1 MILGVNDLSSQT
13 PVTPLERLRL
23 VRQVLAIEAA
33 ALTRLASDIGPESVD
48 AAERIAACQG
58 SIVITGVGKAGWIGQ
73 KWVATLG
80 STGNRAHFLH
90 PSEAVHGDLGRVGA
104 DDLVVA
110 ISNSGRSEEVL
121 RIAPYLANHSTG
133 LIAITGSTR
142 NPLADLADL
151 VVAVGHHDEA
161 DPLGLAPTT
170 STTAILAV
178 CDAIA
183 MLASRLVGFAA
194 HDFARL
200 HPGGSLGHKLAPVD
214 RLMRPLSQCRIAAA
228 EGTVRE
234 TMVASGIGVRRTG
247 AVMLVDR
254 QGLLA
259 GLFTD
264 SDLARLL
271 EKRLDDSLDGPIGAV
286 MTSRF
291 RKVESGSLLVEAIE
305 VLKDQRISELPVV
318 DALGKPIGLL
328 DITDVLAVQEIA
340 ATQPSGATRSR
351 RRAGQPSAAEL
362 GADGV
367 VRMVPKRRRA

>member
-1 MILGVNDLSSQT
+1 MILGVNDLSSET
-13 PVTPLERLRL
+13 PSTPLERLRL
-23 VRQVLAIEAA
+23 VRQVLSIEAA
-33 ALTRLASDIGPESVD
+33 ALTRLASDIGPEAVD

-58 SIVITGVGKAGWIGQ
+58 SVVVTGVGKAGWIGQ

-90 PSEAVHGDLGRVGA
+90 PSEAVHGDLGRVGT

-133 LIAITGSTR
+133 LIAITGSSR

-151 VVAVGHHDEA
+151 VVDVGPHDEA

-183 MLASRLVGFAA
+183 MLASRLVGFAS

-214 RLMRPLSQCRIAAA
+214 RLMRPLKQCRIAAA
-228 EGTVRE
+228 EGTVRQ
-234 TMVASGIGVRRTG
+234 TMVASGIGARRTG

-254 QGLLA
+254 QGLLV

-271 EKRLDDSLDGPIGAV
+271 EKRLDDSLDGPIAAV

-318 DALGKPIGLL
+318 DAQGKPIGLL

-340 ATQPSGATRSR
+340 AT
-351 RRAGQPSAAEL
+351 PSASANKSRSHAERSPAVEA
-362 GADGV
+362 GENGV
-367 VRMVPKRRRA
+367 VRMIRKRRRA